1 MRNHKSGL
9 SVFFDAVAMV
19 ILWAAAVVSIGFIFR
34 AMKHLFC
41 VGYGC

>member
-1 MRNHKSGL
+1 MRSRKSSL
-9 SVFFDAVAMV
+9 SVFFDAMLMV